1 MFKPHCLVFYD
12 SQKIKKL
19 KVHVNIPNIQ
29 NNNKTKRLKM
39 WTMWQGWKDEEQRR
53 IRAEQE
59 NARLLGTLRNVAN
72 QRDDALK
79 ERDDA
84 LKERDEL
91 AEEVKKLKEQ
101 LNH

>member
-1 MFKPHCLVFYD
+1 
-12 SQKIKKL
+12 
-19 KVHVNIPNIQ
+19 
-29 NNNKTKRLKM
+29 M

-59 NARLLGTLRNVAN
+59 NARLLGLVRFIAN
-72 QRDDALK
+72 Q
-79 ERDDA
+79 RDDA

-101 LNH
+101 LNKD

>member
-1 MFKPHCLVFYD
+1 
-12 SQKIKKL
+12 
-19 KVHVNIPNIQ
+19 
-29 NNNKTKRLKM
+29 M

-59 NARLLGTLRNVAN
+59 NARLLGLVRSIAK
-72 QRDDALK
+72 Q
-79 ERDDA
+79 RDDA

-101 LNH
+101 LNR

>member
-1 MFKPHCLVFYD
+1 
-12 SQKIKKL
+12 
-19 KVHVNIPNIQ
+19 
-29 NNNKTKRLKM
+29 M

-59 NARLLGTLRNVAN
+59 NARLLRLVRSIAN
-72 QRDDALK
+72 Q
-79 ERDDA
+79 RDDA

-101 LNH
+101 LNKD

>member
-1 MFKPHCLVFYD
+1 
-12 SQKIKKL
+12 
-19 KVHVNIPNIQ
+19 
-29 NNNKTKRLKM
+29 M

-59 NARLLGTLRNVAN
+59 NARLLGLVRSIAN

-79 ERDDA
+79 QRDD
-84 LKERDEL
+84 L

-101 LNH
+101 LSN

>member
-1 MFKPHCLVFYD
+1 
-12 SQKIKKL
+12 
-19 KVHVNIPNIQ
+19 
-29 NNNKTKRLKM
+29 M

-59 NARLLGTLRNVAN
+59 NARLLGLVRSIAN

-79 ERDDA
+79 Q
-84 LKERDEL
+84 RDEL

-101 LNH
+101 LNK

>member
-1 MFKPHCLVFYD
+1 
-12 SQKIKKL
+12 
-19 KVHVNIPNIQ
+19 
-29 NNNKTKRLKM
+29 M

-59 NARLLGTLRNVAN
+59 NARLLETLRNIVK

-79 ERDDA
+79 Q
-84 LKERDEL
+84 RDEL

>member
-1 MFKPHCLVFYD
+1 
-12 SQKIKKL
+12 
-19 KVHVNIPNIQ
+19 
-29 NNNKTKRLKM
+29 M

-59 NARLLGTLRNVAN
+59 NARLLGLVRSIAK

-79 ERDDA
+79 Q
-84 LKERDEL
+84 RDEL

-101 LNH
+101 LNKD

>member
-1 MFKPHCLVFYD
+1 
-12 SQKIKKL
+12 
-19 KVHVNIPNIQ
+19 
-29 NNNKTKRLKM
+29 M

-59 NARLLGTLRNVAN
+59 NARLLGTLRSVIK
-72 QRDDALK
+72 Q
-79 ERDDA
+79 RDDA

-101 LNH
+101 LNLDH

>member
-1 MFKPHCLVFYD
+1 
-12 SQKIKKL
+12 
-19 KVHVNIPNIQ
+19 
-29 NNNKTKRLKM
+29 M

-84 LKERDEL
+84 LKERDDALKERDEL

>member
-1 MFKPHCLVFYD
+1 
-12 SQKIKKL
+12 
-19 KVHVNIPNIQ
+19 
-29 NNNKTKRLKM
+29 M

-53 IRAEQE
+53 IRAEHE
-59 NARLLGTLRNVAN
+59 NARLLETLRNIVK
-72 QRDDALK
+72 Q
-79 ERDDA
+79 RDDA

>member
-1 MFKPHCLVFYD
+1 
-12 SQKIKKL
+12 
-19 KVHVNIPNIQ
+19 
-29 NNNKTKRLKM
+29 M

-59 NARLLGTLRNVAN
+59 NALLLRTLRSII
-72 QRDDALK
+72 K

-101 LNH
+101 LNLDH

>member
-1 MFKPHCLVFYD
+1 
-12 SQKIKKL
+12 
-19 KVHVNIPNIQ
+19 
-29 NNNKTKRLKM
+29 M

-59 NARLLGTLRNVAN
+59 NARLLGLVRSIAN
-72 QRDDALK
+72 Q
-79 ERDDA
+79 RDDA

-101 LNH
+101 LSN

>member
-1 MFKPHCLVFYD
+1 
-12 SQKIKKL
+12 
-19 KVHVNIPNIQ
+19 
-29 NNNKTKRLKM
+29 M

-59 NARLLGTLRNVAN
+59 NARLLGLVRTIAN
-72 QRDDALK
+72 Q
-79 ERDDA
+79 RDDA

-101 LNH
+101 LTLDH

>member
-1 MFKPHCLVFYD
+1 M
-12 SQKIKKL
+12 
-19 KVHVNIPNIQ
+19 NIQ
-29 NNNKTKRLKM
+29 YRKYKIISDNNQYQFKRLKM

-59 NARLLGTLRNVAN
+59 NARLLGLVRSIAN

-79 ERDDA
+79 
-84 LKERDEL
+84 KRDEL

-101 LNH
+101 LDH

>member
-1 MFKPHCLVFYD
+1 
-12 SQKIKKL
+12 
-19 KVHVNIPNIQ
+19 
-29 NNNKTKRLKM
+29 M

-59 NARLLGTLRNVAN
+59 NARLLGTLRSVAN
-72 QRDDALK
+72 Q
-79 ERDDA
+79 RDDA

-101 LNH
+101 LNQ

>member
-1 MFKPHCLVFYD
+1 
-12 SQKIKKL
+12 
-19 KVHVNIPNIQ
+19 
-29 NNNKTKRLKM
+29 M

-59 NARLLGTLRNVAN
+59 NARLLGLVRSIAN

-79 ERDDA
+79 
-84 LKERDEL
+84 KRDEL

-101 LNH
+101 LKLDD

>member
-1 MFKPHCLVFYD
+1 
-12 SQKIKKL
+12 
-19 KVHVNIPNIQ
+19 
-29 NNNKTKRLKM
+29 M

-59 NARLLGTLRNVAN
+59 NARLLGLVRSIAN
-72 QRDDALK
+72 Q
-79 ERDDA
+79 RDDA

-101 LNH
+101 LNKD